1 MVTLVTQATPQ
12 LVSMSSSAVVDT
24 ASVMTPEV
32 TAAAAA
38 ARTALQDVQL
48 DVLALVAPR
57 RVTRGT
63 KPTIALTLNRQ
74 GSPVQ
79 NATVFVQMTTSRAGR
94 SVTVTVPV
102 TTGADGTASVAVPA
116 RVQGRR
122 GSRTVVEAF
131 TSEARAVGAKGDVA
145 VVSNRGRMVW
155 AA

>member
-12 LVSMSSSAVVDT
+12 LVAMSSAAVVDT

-48 DVLALVAPR
+48 DVLAIVVPR
-57 RVTRGT
+57 RVTRGM

-74 GSPVQ
+74 GVPVQ
-79 NATVFVQMTTSRAGR
+79 NATVFVQMTTRRGGQST
-94 SVTVTVPV
+94 TVTLPV
-102 TTGADGTASVAVPA
+102 TTSADGTASIAVPA

-122 GSRTVVEAF
+122 GSRTTVEAF

-145 VVSNRGRMVW
+145 VVSNRARMVW
-155 AA
+155 SA